1 MERIYSNSFAT
12 LPPGEADT
20 AVNIYEAA
28 LYEVLMHEYFHHFLG
43 HVDRIRNNELSR
55 IDAEFEADRFAIT
68 NGMQSRDPVSA
79 MYYVFWGLAQK
90 ESYQKKRP
98 SELYE
103 SATCRWSNVENITGY
118 LGIAPLM
125 LADAAYG
132 GGAYFRR
139 SSPSL
144 VRTEYLNGQFAK
156 AAALKEGSCSQI
168 VQVPLDDMRGELKR
182 LYLRMEPD
190 LDFLFSADK
199 NVDTARAKRLLRDLA
214 DMSQNF
220 QYIND
225 ICREMHRVHAS
236 PVGLKGRN
244 LRPLTDELDRL
255 LDTPA
260 VTDNFLSEDFGRIM
274 EERALAILQ
283 EQADMP
289 LQARLDRSF
298 STLERAVFY
307 NPAQTEAW
315 MNLAFIALKRGNC
328 TAASRYAK
336 RAVETNTDGE
346 QRKSSQFFLTAM
358 EELSNS
364 PEACRRQGAAFHPY
378 KGL

>member
-1 MERIYSNSFAT
+1 
-12 LPPGEADT
+12 
-20 AVNIYEAA
+20 
-28 LYEVLMHEYFHHFLG
+28 MHEYFHHFLG

-90 ESYQKKRP
+90 ESYQKKQP

-139 SSPSL
+139 SSPSV
-144 VRTEYLNGQFAK
+144 VRTDLTRQFAK
-156 AAALKEGSCSQI
+156 PAALKEGSCSRI

-199 NVDTARAKRLLRDLA
+199 NVDTARAKRLLRDLS

-220 QYIND
+220 QYING
-225 ICREMHRVHAS
+225 IAAKCIAFMLRQW
-236 PVGLKGRN
+236 GLKGRN
-244 LRPLTDELDRL
+244 LTPLTDELDRL
-255 LDTPA
+255 LATPA
-260 VTDNFLSEDFGRIM
+260 VTDNFLSEDFGRLLD
-274 EERALAILQ
+274 ERALAILQ
-283 EQADMP
+283 EQTDMP

-298 STLERAVFY
+298 SALERAVYY

-315 MNLAFIALKRGNC
+315 MNMAFIALKRGDC

-336 RAVETNTDGE
+336 RAVETNTNDE

-358 EELSNS
+358 EELSSN
-364 PEACRRQGAAFHPY
+364 PEACRQQGAAFHPY